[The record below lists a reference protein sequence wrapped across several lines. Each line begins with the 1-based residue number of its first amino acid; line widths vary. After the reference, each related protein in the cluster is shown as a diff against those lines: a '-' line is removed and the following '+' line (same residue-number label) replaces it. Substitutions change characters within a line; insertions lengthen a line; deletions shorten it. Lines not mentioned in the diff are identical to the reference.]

1 MEKMKRIVK
10 KEIKL
15 VVIKKIEEK
24 GEREVIEKRME
35 IKEIVSKDEEKVRM
49 EREKNEV
56 NIVGIEI
63 IKLREEEERKGR
75 RKKSILVRM
84 KIEEDEMVMER
95 RKKMVEEI
103 EEILEMR
110 IIEEWNIGKIEEME
124 MKIVK
129 KESKKEDEDRK
140 RKEKSKL
147 EIRKIRILDRVE
159 EKLNDIEGKLK
170 ERLLDNFI
178 N

>member
-129 KESKKEDEDRK
+129 K
-140 RKEKSKL
+140 
-147 EIRKIRILDRVE
+147 
-159 EKLNDIEGKLK
+159 
-170 ERLLDNFI
+170 
-178 N
+178 